1 MQVGLGEFNE
11 ALRVIADY
19 FERAEE
25 TDKMFLMLRRPRE
38 YRAPDMHKLEGKVRW
53 RMAGVYEK
61 LGDAAREGAERE
73 RARASWPQVVD
84 ELVAGLGAFLVVTM
98 VVAANIGA
106 EPVPLAV
113 IVESARNYLAGRP
126 PGPDRH
132 LADIFWILRLPR
144 VAMGAIVGAALTV
157 AGGSLQGLLMNP
169 LADPYLVGVSAGA
182 ALGASAAIVFHFA
195 DLAGGAG
202 QCLLAFGSGALTM
215 VLVLWLARTRRR
227 IGRESFILAGVV
239 VGSFMWALV
248 TLLMTV
254 AGQDLQT
261 LVFLL
266 MGSLSKPREWTIVGV
281 AAVLV
286 AVGCVALHA
295 CGRDLNLLALGEE
308 QARQLGVET
317 EGLKIRVILFSALI
331 TAAAV
336 SVSGIIGFV
345 GLVIPHIA
353 RRLVGPDHR
362 VLLPTAGLLG
372 ASFLVWTDTLA
383 RAIGEAFP
391 VGVLTALLGAPFFF
405 YLLKTRPQAV

>member
-1 MQVGLGEFNE
+1 MSAGVS
-11 ALRVIADY
+11 
-19 FERAEE
+19 
-25 TDKMFLMLRRPRE
+25 RPR
-38 YRAPDMHKLEGKVRW
+38 RSLLLRLSGI
-53 RMAGVYEK
+53 
-61 LGDAAREGAERE
+61 
-73 RARASWPQVVD
+73 
-84 ELVAGLGAFLVVTM
+84 VAGLGGLLVVTM

-113 IVESARNYLAGRP
+113 IIESARNHLAGRP
-126 PGPDRH
+126 PGADRQ

-144 VAMGAIVGAALTV
+144 VALGAIVGAALTV

-182 ALGASAAIVFHFA
+182 ALGASAAIVFRFA
-195 DLAGGAG
+195 DFAGGAG
-202 QCLLAFGSGALTM
+202 QCVVAFGSGALTM
-215 VLVLWLARTRRR
+215 MLVLWLARSQRR
-227 IGRESFILAGVV
+227 IHRESFILAGVV

-248 TLLMTV
+248 TLMMTL

-266 MGSLSKPREWTIVGV
+266 MGSLAKPREWAIVGV
-281 AAVLV
+281 AGGLV
-286 AVGCVALHA
+286 AVGCAGLYA
-295 CGRDLNLLALGEE
+295 CARDLNLLALGEE

-317 EGLKIRVILFSALI
+317 EGLKLRVILFSALI

-353 RRLVGPDHR
+353 RKLVGPDHR

-372 ASFLVWTDTLA
+372 ACFLVWTDTVA
-383 RAIGEAFP
+383 RGIGEAFP

-405 YLLKTRPQAV
+405 YLLKTRPRGA